1 MRKRTPVIVGREGSL
16 SVAESLIQ
24 VGASID
30 VVGGRFSG
38 RSAFLGALQQRL
50 LDADWH
56 VVYVRGV
63 ASLRQHPLAAM
74 HLAGIGG
81 PADTKT
87 ASTIQSTAEA
97 LRRATTEPKSVLFL
111 DDWDDLD
118 ESSWGVAELIRRSTG
133 LPIVLSRLQGLRA
146 RHTPSGLA
154 ASTLEPSYVIEMTPL
169 RFEELEQAVATHI
182 GGPIDAGTMS
192 RIFAKSGGI
201 IGLARSLVDAAVRED
216 RMTKSPAGWAAVRDL
231 WSSGLTGVVEGHLEN
246 LGDDA
251 RDALEIIALVG
262 LADVDT
268 VRKLISWETLE
279 LLEERA
285 MVKFVA
291 SGSRQ
296 LVSVVPPLLVEFF
309 RHQPLAARRIRL
321 TELIVL
327 RLGSDNQA
335 NVVAANM
342 EQIAPD
348 VGEADAL
355 FVRLLRERARTRRIV
370 SGAEW
375 ADNPKPRT
383 AASYITALLQGDE
396 GLSAVEQV
404 IATTPTDA
412 GDTAGRAEYA
422 VIRAE
427 WLALVENDLDA
438 ALELLASEAPAL
450 GEHARILDAAAVRL
464 ETMLRRVP
472 DDFPS
477 RLEVTDDLPEPI
489 SAVLLETQMLVLITQ
504 ARFADAR
511 RAFDALSKARGTT
524 AGSRANQ
531 LFGWVLLGEG
541 RFAEAVRWASRG
553 LDESNGLLDI
563 DGTFAHG
570 FLLALASTFEGDYDE
585 AERVLDTMFAIGDA
599 SPLLVHTQL
608 GLLSIGVVI
617 SFRRGNISLAERYLA
632 DVENI
637 RVEFGPLP
645 GQAIDW
651 PRAQHSAFVGGARS
665 ASAELWAAGQKYW
678 ELGYRFTASLLMLTG
693 AEIEP
698 STKRL
703 KELKPKLATADGD
716 FLHSLFEFIDA
727 RDARDAKR
735 LLDASERI
743 ERAGRPG
750 LALNSLR
757 LAAEAARSAGDRA
770 TARAAEAKRQKIFEQ
785 LGSRQIDTT
794 RFFATAVMLTD
805 REMEIATMIAEGH
818 ANPEIATRLVLSVR
832 TVESHIHRILRKAN
846 LVNRSELIDYISN
859 LER

>member
-1 MRKRTPVIVGREGSL
+1 MIVGRESSL
-16 SVAESLIQ
+16 AVAESLIR

-38 RSAFLGALQQRL
+38 RSAFLTALQQRL
-50 LDADWH
+50 AAEDWH
-56 VVYVRGV
+56 VVHVRGV

-81 PADTKT
+81 PADAKT
-87 ASTIQSTAEA
+87 TSTIQSTADA
-97 LRRATTEPKSVLFL
+97 LRRATNEPKSVLFL

-154 ASTLEPSYVIEMTPL
+154 ASTLEPSYVIEMTPI
-169 RFEELEQAVATHI
+169 RFEELELAMTNHI

-192 RIFAKSGGI
+192 RIYAKSGGI
-201 IGLARSLVDAAVRED
+201 IGLARSLVDAAMRED
-216 RMTKSPAGWAAVRDL
+216 RMTKSPSGWAAVRDL
-231 WSSGLTGVVEGHLEN
+231 WSPGLAGVVEGHLEN

-279 LLEERA
+279 LLEERT

-291 SGSRQ
+291 SGTRQ

-321 TELIVL
+321 TELIVA
-327 RLGSDNQA
+327 RLGSDSQA
-335 NVVAANM
+335 NIMVANL

-348 VGEADAL
+348 VGDADAL

-370 SGAEW
+370 AGAEW
-375 ADNPKPRT
+375 TENPKPRT
-383 AASYITALLQGDE
+383 AANYITALLQGDE
-396 GLSAVEQV
+396 GLSAVEEV
-404 IATTPTDA
+404 LAKTESDI
-412 GDTAGRAEYA
+412 GDRAGRAEYA

-427 WLALVENDLDA
+427 WLALVNHDLDA
-438 ALELLASEAPAL
+438 ALQLLADEAPQL
-450 GEHARILDAAAVRL
+450 GEHGRILDAASVRL
-464 ETMLRRVP
+464 ETMLRGVP

-477 RLEVTDDLPEPI
+477 RLEVTDGLPEPVT
-489 SAVLLETQMLVLITQ
+489 AALLETQMLVLVAQ

-511 RAFDALSKARGTT
+511 RAFDVVGKARATN

-585 AERVLDTMFAIGDA
+585 AERVLDTLFAIGDA
-599 SPLLVHTQL
+599 SPLLEHTHL
-608 GLLSIGVVI
+608 GLLSIGSVI
-617 SFRRGNISLAERYLA
+617 AFRRGNISLAERNLTDLDNLA
-632 DVENI
+632 VST
-637 RVEFGPLP
+637 GPLP
-645 GQAIDW
+645 GQTSAW
-651 PRAQHSAFVGGARS
+651 PRAQHLAFVGGPKS
-665 ASAELWAAGQKYW
+665 ASSELWKAGQKAW
-678 ELGYRFTASLLMLTG
+678 DDGYRFAALLMLLTSS
-693 AEIEP
+693 EIEA
-698 STKRL
+698 SARHL
-703 KELKPKLATADGD
+703 KDLASKLAEVDGD
-716 FLHSLFEFIDA
+716 FLPSLFEFIDA
-727 RDARDAKR
+727 REAEDAPR
-735 LLDASERI
+735 LLAAADLLGNT
-743 ERAGRPG
+743 GRPG
-750 LALNSLR
+750 VALNALR
-757 LAAEAARSAGDRA
+757 MAVEFARASGDRT
-770 TARAAEAKRQKIFEQ
+770 TARAAEMKRQTLLESM
-785 LGSRQIDTT
+785 GARQIDTT
-794 RFFATAVMLTD
+794 RFLATAVVLTE
-805 REMEIATMIAEGH
+805 REMEIATMIADGYP
-818 ANPEIATRLVLSVR
+818 NPDIAVRLVLSVR
-832 TVESHIHRILRKAN
+832 TVESHIHRILRKTN
-846 LVNRSELIDYISN
+846 LVNRAELIDYIHN